1 MDSFEFNK
9 IAAAILVVALLL
21 IGLNQIGDSVYRVKK
36 PETPGYK
43 IEGVAETKAPVKG
56 EAKKE
61 EKLADIKILLAT
73 ANVAAGENTFK
84 KCAACHTNVSGGASK
99 IGPPMWGI
107 VGKKS
112 GSHPEFKYSS
122 ALAAH
127 GKAWSV
133 EELNAFLYKPTDY
146 IKGTKMAFAG
156 IAKDEERASLI
167 AYLSTL
173 K

>member
-9 IAAAILVVALLL
+9 IAAAVLVVALLV
-21 IGLNQIGDSVYRVKK
+21 IGLNQIADFIYRVKK
-36 PETPGYK
+36 PETQGYK
-43 IEGVAETKAPVKG
+43 IEGVAETKSTAKG
-56 EAKKE
+56 EVKKE
-61 EKLADIKILLAT
+61 EKIADIKVLLAT
-73 ANVAAGENTFK
+73 ANVAAGENVFK

-122 ALAAH
+122 GLTAH

-133 EELNAFLYKPTDY
+133 EELNAFLYKPADY

-156 IAKDEERASLI
+156 IAKDEERANLI

>member
-1 MDSFEFNK
+1 
-9 IAAAILVVALLL
+9 
-21 IGLNQIGDSVYRVKK
+21 
-36 PETPGYK
+36 
-43 IEGVAETKAPVKG
+43 
-56 EAKKE
+56 
-61 EKLADIKILLAT
+61 LAT
-73 ANVAAGENTFK
+73 ANVGAGENAFK

-127 GKAWSV
+127 GKAWTV
-133 EELNAFLYKPTDY
+133 EELNGFLYKPADY
-146 IKGTKMAFAG
+146 LKGTKMAFAG
-156 IAKDEERASLI
+156 IAKDEERANLI

>member
-1 MDSFEFNK
+1 
-9 IAAAILVVALLL
+9 
-21 IGLNQIGDSVYRVKK
+21 
-36 PETPGYK
+36 
-43 IEGVAETKAPVKG
+43 
-56 EAKKE
+56 
-61 EKLADIKILLAT
+61 
-73 ANVAAGENTFK
+73 
-84 KCAACHTNVSGGASK
+84 
-99 IGPPMWGI
+99 MWGI

-133 EELNAFLYKPTDY
+133 EELNAFLYKPADY

-156 IAKDEERASLI
+156 IADEKKRADLI
-167 AYLSTL
+167 GWLRTLSDNPAPLPKT

>member
-1 MDSFEFNK
+1 
-9 IAAAILVVALLL
+9 
-21 IGLNQIGDSVYRVKK
+21 
-36 PETPGYK
+36 
-43 IEGVAETKAPVKG
+43 
-56 EAKKE
+56 
-61 EKLADIKILLAT
+61 
-73 ANVAAGENTFK
+73 
-84 KCAACHTNVSGGASK
+84 
-99 IGPPMWGI
+99 MWGI

-122 ALAAH
+122 ALTAH

-133 EELNAFLYKPTDY
+133 EELNAFLYKPADY

-156 IAKDEERASLI
+156 IVKDEERASLI